1 MFTSRYAVFV
11 DAGYVFG
18 QGSLSLSVGKLSRS
32 QMRLNEAEIINQ
44 LKSVTSKAAAELLRI
59 YWYDG
64 MRGTMTVEHNTLAEM
79 SDVKVRLGYI
89 NGVGEQKGVDSLIV
103 TDLIE
108 LARNQAI
115 TDAYLVS
122 GDGDLRVAVQIAQS
136 FGVRV
141 HLINLEPSTSSLNPQ
156 LRQEVDTRHEIP
168 KVDVVK
174 FLRLSQPAAAVVSIA
189 ASASGAAPQPQSASP
204 QSPSSAAIPATP
216 ASTPHDLTVEDATK
230 QAIKVVFS
238 TVTPEEIAK
247 LKALQTGKTIPPEYD
262 RKVLGTC
269 RLLMGR
275 DLTNSERSEM
285 RKLVM
290 AWLTQPSQA

>member
-1 MFTSRYAVFV
+1 VNMFISRCAVFV
-11 DAGYVFG
+11 DAGYIFG

-32 QMRLNEAEIINQ
+32 QMRLNEVEIINQ
-44 LKSVTSKAAAELLRI
+44 LKSMTSKAAAELLRI

-79 SDVKVRLGYI
+79 PDVKVRLGYI

-156 LRQEVDTRHEIP
+156 LRQEVDTRHEIT

-174 FLRLSQPAAAVVSIA
+174 FLRLSQPAAAVIFS
-189 ASASGAAPQPQSASP
+189 AAPQHQSASS
-204 QSPSSAAIPATP
+204 QISSSAVTPATT
-216 ASTPHDLTVEDATK
+216 ASTPHELTVENATK

-238 TVTPEEIAK
+238 TVAPEEIAK
-247 LKALQTGKTIPPEYD
+247 LKALQTGKAIPSEYD

-269 RLLMGR
+269 RALLGR
-275 DLTNSERSEM
+275 DLTNPERSEM

-290 AWLTQPSQA
+290 VWLTLSHA